1 MARLGDLQLH
11 ALGIDLNVQASSCQT
26 SQLSSCLICVFSQ
39 NQLGQTLLHLVKGKF
54 EINWAVD
61 QL

>member
-1 MARLGDLQLH
+1 MS
-11 ALGIDLNVQASSCQT
+11 IDVTNIKKIT
-26 SQLSSCLICVFSQ
+26 LIESLKKLD
-39 NQLGQTLLHLVKGKF
+39 NKTKILTKSVKGKF